1 MGDPG
6 GAGRAELFGEP
17 LPAMPDVLLPVRTCW
32 RGGDM
37 GPKLLAAAFL
47 FFGESRFVAVEM
59 NVVGIDAE
67 QKVGA
72 RSRSSRDKPGFHTD
86 GKQQQR
92 MGRGDRAAE
101 AIRAKE
107 ASGRG
112 IAGGS
117 MFVDLRRQCRHV
129 GFLPSHGILRG
140 RDLGVDPSQL
150 GLVERPLP
158 DEQGGPPLRSL
169 GPRDG
174 PIMGR
179 LQLPEFGRPCPK
191 YGRGHPFGN
200 IWSFRDRSHA
210 ADPFL
215 NRNLG
220 PIL

>member
-6 GAGRAELFGEP
+6 GAGRAELFGES
-17 LPAMPDVLLPVRTCW
+17 LPDLPDVLLPVW
-32 RGGDM
+32 ASGGRGNM
-37 GPKLLAAAFL
+37 GPELLAAAF
-47 FFGESRFVAVEM
+47 FFLREGRFVAVEM

-117 MFVDLRRQCRHV
+117 MFVAKQKIAARKEIIRQPQV
-129 GFLPSHGILRG
+129 YF
-140 RDLGVDPSQL
+140 Q
-150 GLVERPLP
+150 
-158 DEQGGPPLRSL
+158 
-169 GPRDG
+169 PRF
-174 PIMGR
+174 IVSA
-179 LQLPEFGRPCPK
+179 FG
-191 YGRGHPFGN
+191 
-200 IWSFRDRSHA
+200 
-210 ADPFL
+210 
-215 NRNLG
+215 
-220 PIL
+220 